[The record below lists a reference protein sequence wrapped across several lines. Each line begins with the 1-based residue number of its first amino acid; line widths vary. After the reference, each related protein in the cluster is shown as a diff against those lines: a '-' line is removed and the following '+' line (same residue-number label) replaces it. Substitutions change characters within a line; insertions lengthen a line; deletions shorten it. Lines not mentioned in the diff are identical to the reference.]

1 MSQFDGSED
10 CWSEDYRR
18 ERRVGTVA
26 QAVRAA
32 INASANGNAEVVA
45 ECIADAQH
53 HWRGDDA
60 IARHIACASEI
71 VGEGLE
77 CRRHLREAAQL
88 LDARGDWEIRFS
100 VGGDAR

>member
-1 MSQFDGSED
+1 MSQYDGSED
-10 CWSEDYRR
+10 CWSEDYAR
-18 ERRVGTVA
+18 ERRIGTVA
-26 QAVRAA
+26 QAVRTA
-32 INASANGNAEVVA
+32 INASANGNDAVVA
-45 ECIADAQH
+45 ARIDEAQH

-88 LDARGDWEIRFS
+88 LDAQGDYEIRFS
-100 VGGDAR
+100 LGGESR